1 MSRWRRDRQRVA
13 RGEDDTVKR
22 GRRDRPSAK
31 QAAAGSRATRPTLSA
46 AQIEA
51 IYGAMRTFRDDDR
64 GRAPATETIVCRRCG
79 RNRPAAG
86 SLLYGEARLCNGCA
100 TDYELLRMAG
110 LERDLLHPHP

>member
-1 MSRWRRDRQRVA
+1 MRGWIWRCGRVVA
-13 RGEDDTVKR
+13 GRNSVKR
-22 GRRDRPSAK
+22 GRDG
-31 QAAAGSRATRPTLSA
+31 AAQRTQLAGSAGRTRPALSA
-46 AQIEA
+46 AQVEA

-64 GRAPATETIVCRRCG
+64 GRTSVAETIACRRCG

-110 LERDLLHPHP
+110 L

>member
-1 MSRWRRDRQRVA
+1 
-13 RGEDDTVKR
+13 VKR
-22 GRRDRPSAK
+22 GGRGSGQVQ
-31 QAAAGSRATRPTLSA
+31 QAACNGTLPRPALSA
-46 AQIEA
+46 AQIAA
-51 IYGAMRTFRDDDR
+51 IYGAMRTFRDDDLAR
-64 GRAPATETIVCRRCG
+64 TPAAGTIACRRCG